1 MKPVTTLQASNIY
14 YDPDDYSNRN
24 YITDCYISSG
34 NSQPKEL
41 GNNHIGYQLTMMQ
54 DEIKRLATEISIL
67 KAEKEEENKIREDFP
82 AAQKAWE
89 HYQFTK
95 QMVSK

>member
-1 MKPVTTLQASNIY
+1 
-14 YDPDDYSNRN
+14 
-24 YITDCYISSG
+24 
-34 NSQPKEL
+34 
-41 GNNHIGYQLTMMQ
+41 MQ